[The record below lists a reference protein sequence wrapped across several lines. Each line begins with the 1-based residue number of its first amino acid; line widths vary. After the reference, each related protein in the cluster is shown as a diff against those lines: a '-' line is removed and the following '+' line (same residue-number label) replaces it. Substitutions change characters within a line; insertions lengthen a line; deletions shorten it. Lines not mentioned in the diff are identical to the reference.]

1 MAANTP
7 ITFTLNARDWEVVL
21 GIIDNSAE
29 NDIRAL
35 KAALQNYYSA
45 NANPKGATPVPVT
58 TREKT
63 LVKIFN
69 FFYGNTIR
77 NLNNDIG
84 GSAFSRVIAA
94 IRAANNIADNYIS
107 TQLATEDTDRVQA
120 QTSIRKYGRE
130 VLMMEG
136 FDSL

>member
-1 MAANTP
+1 MAANTA
-7 ITFTLNARDWEVVL
+7 ITFTLNARDWEAVI

-35 KAALQNYYSA
+35 KLALQNYYTA
-45 NANPKGATPVPVT
+45 NTNPQGSTPVPILT
-58 TREKT
+58 KEKT
-63 LVKIFN
+63 LVKLFN
-69 FFYGNTIR
+69 FFYGNTVR
-77 NLNNDIG
+77 NIYNDTG
-84 GSAFSRVIAA
+84 GSFFSRVISA

-107 TQLATEDTDRVQA
+107 TQIAAEDAARSLS

-136 FDSL
+136 FDNS